1 MNAKKNRNDDGDG
14 EFEIE
19 VRASSMISVNKVQ
32 LNQYNVH
39 LDEDIVD
46 PAKYRDLIT
55 LLFNASE
62 NDMVTIYIN
71 CGGGYLDSAMAIIE
85 GLKITKAHAR
95 CIILGKCH
103 SAASMIS
110 MYAHEI
116 IVLDAAHSLV
126 HTATF
131 GSSGNTN
138 NIKTHTDF
146 TVKQIE
152 KFIHATYNG
161 FLTETELTNVKSG
174 VELWLDADQLRERMV
189 KRNKFIE
196 AEDKKLEAM
205 EAKKAKVKPKPK
217 PKETK

>member
-1 MNAKKNRNDDGDG
+1 MNNKNRNDDGDDSD
-14 EFEIE
+14 EIE
-19 VRASSMISVNKVQ
+19 IRSSPLISVNKVQ

-46 PAKYRDLIT
+46 PNKYRDLIT
-55 LLFNASE
+55 LLFNATE
-62 NDMVTIYIN
+62 NDMITFYIN

-95 CIILGKCH
+95 AIVLGKCH

-126 HTATF
+126 HTAHF
-131 GSSGNTN
+131 GSQGNTN

-174 VELWLDADQLRERMV
+174 VELWLDADQIRDRMA
-189 KRNKFIE
+189 KRNKYIE
-196 AEDKKLEAM
+196 NEEKKLAS
-205 EAKKAKVKPKPK
+205 KKPKVKPSA
-217 PKETK
+217 KEIK